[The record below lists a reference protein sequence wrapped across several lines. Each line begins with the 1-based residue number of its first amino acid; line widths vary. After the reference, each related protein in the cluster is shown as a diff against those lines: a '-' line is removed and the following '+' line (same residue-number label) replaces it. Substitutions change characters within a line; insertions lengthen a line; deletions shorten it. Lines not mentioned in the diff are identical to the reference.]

1 VKVRL
6 QYGDLGKI
14 VIASIIMAIILL
26 FIPTTY
32 AYTSAYHM
40 SIAKILAFVYIAFLA
55 LIGALIYIITLTLIG
70 GLKKSDVN
78 AFMKLGGRLGPLGP
92 VITKLAMFLSR
103 FAT

>member
-1 VKVRL
+1 
-6 QYGDLGKI
+6 
-14 VIASIIMAIILL
+14 MAFILL

-40 SIAKILAFVYIAFLA
+40 SIAKILAFVYIMFLA
-55 LIGALIYIITLTLIG
+55 LFGALIYIIILTLIG

-78 AFMKLGGRLGPLGP
+78 AFMKLGARLGPLAP
-92 VITKLAMFLSR
+92 IITRLATFLLR